1 MVLGICKRL
10 LKTIARR
17 FAYDINSMCAKE
29 VNDMSNGQLQTL
41 RTKTPEEG
49 FKLAVKL
56 AQKGIEVTQPSEE
69 IRKVLR
75 PVYSRDADS
84 LIATSQV
91 VAIHFQTVAFA
102 NNYWN

>member
-1 MVLGICKRL
+1 
-10 LKTIARR
+10 
-17 FAYDINSMCAKE
+17 
-29 VNDMSNGQLQTL
+29 MSKGLQTL
-41 RTKTPEEG
+41 LTETPEEG

-69 IRKVLR
+69 IREMLR
-75 PVYSRDADS
+75 PVYSRNADS
-84 LIATSQV
+84 LTAASQV